1 MLAPPSLECPFV
13 PLQDASSG
21 ANPNPNPNLNPDP
34 NPDLNPDQG
43 RVARS
48 WLSLDADAM
57 RPSVEL
63 YVDEGKA
70 EATGVCLGLE
80 SLTKRGEFSSA
91 MARNCTVTAL
101 EDSFLMQFALEATN
115 SVLVEGTSHPRP
127 TPNLNPKPI
136 PHLSPSPS
144 PSPYPYP

>member
-1 MLAPPSLECPFV
+1 
-13 PLQDASSG
+13 
-21 ANPNPNPNLNPDP
+21 
-34 NPDLNPDQG
+34 
-43 RVARS
+43 
-48 WLSLDADAM
+48 M

-136 PHLSPSPS
+136 PHPHPHPNPNPDPNPNPSTAGRLLADCNHRRCVRAAGGRQLDRYS
-144 PSPYPYP
+144 VCACRA